1 MKTTFLETVSKAVL
15 DKNKE
20 HYLRSEDKA
29 EKTYDVLRHIQFK
42 SQKTKKMTIY
52 YQLCQ
57 T

>member
-1 MKTTFLETVSKAVL
+1 MKTTFLETVSKAVFV
-15 DKNKE
+15 KNKE

-29 EKTYDVLRHIQFK
+29 EEHIQFK